1 MSGHVVFLS
10 NWKNH
15 GASLMSLSM
24 TMIGCYCE
32 LLRLVLACSMQ
43 YVHLTKVFAKPSMV
57 NPSSILPK
65 LHI

>member
-1 MSGHVVFLS
+1 MASSTALS
-10 NWKNH
+10 
-15 GASLMSLSM
+15 L

-43 YVHLTKVFAKPSMV
+43 YVHLTKVFTKPSMV
-57 NPSSILPK
+57 NPNLILLK

>member
-15 GASLMSLSM
+15 GASSTASSL

-32 LLRLVLACSMQ
+32 LLRLVLQ
-43 YVHLTKVFAKPSMV
+43 YVHLTKVFTKPSMV
-57 NPSSILPK
+57 NPKSIFLK